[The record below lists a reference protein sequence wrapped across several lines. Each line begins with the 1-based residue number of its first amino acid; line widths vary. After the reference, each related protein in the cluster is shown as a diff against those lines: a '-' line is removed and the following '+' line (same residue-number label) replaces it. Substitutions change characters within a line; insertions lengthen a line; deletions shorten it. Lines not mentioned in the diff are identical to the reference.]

1 MRTFRKRPLDV
12 KRESGM
18 ASTTPNMPNIIIE
31 PEEVAKKVE
40 VPVDVPVK
48 NPDPV
53 DRPQTTPEAH
63 VETAVPVE
71 PVVV

>member
-1 MRTFRKRPLDV
+1 
-12 KRESGM
+12 M
-18 ASTTPNMPNIIIE
+18 ASTTPNMPNVIIE

-53 DRPQTTPEAH
+53 DGPQTTPEAH
-63 VETAVPVE
+63 VETAEPVE